1 MRNDFKE
8 HVLEHS
14 AKGTTWK
21 NTKYLKK
28 VMGANG
34 KYTYFY
40 TQAQLDAYNKTNKS
54 GVNALSNEAKAN
66 LAKGAMDQDPVKK
79 LAQGGMIAQGKT
91 TAEKTASLKK
101 AIATGSKA
109 IANALSSSSK
119 KSSKSSGSSKSSK
132 SGSIAGKSKGSSGS
146 SSKAA
151 KGSSKE
157 AKGKASSSKAAKDTT
172 AKETTKKEVQKKA
185 FDSAAAIK
193 YMFGITD
200 SKVNKHSSKDEMLK
214 NMKTYDDGAYG
225 YLTAKNSTYK
235 WEKKN
240 GEIKLIDINTDKE
253 ISIDQY
259 LKDVSSIQEFRTDNI
274 KRKSKFKK

>member
-54 GVNALSNEAKAN
+54 GVNALSNKAREN
-66 LAKGAMDQDPVKK
+66 LAKGAMDQDPIKK

-91 TAEKTASLKK
+91 TAEKTASLNK
-101 AIATGSKA
+101 AIATGNKA
-109 IANALSSSSK
+109 IASALSSSSK
-119 KSSKSSGSSKSSK
+119 KSSSSSKSSK
-132 SGSIAGKSKGSSGS
+132 SGSSTGKSKSSSGS

-151 KGSSKE
+151 KAS
-157 AKGKASSSKAAKDTT
+157 AGKAAKEKSSSSKAAKDTT

-214 NMKTYDDGAYG
+214 NMKSYDDGAYG

-253 ISIDQY
+253 ISIDEY

>member
-132 SGSIAGKSKGSSGS
+132 SGSIAGKSKSSSGS

-151 KGSSKE
+151 KE

-214 NMKTYDDGAYG
+214 NMKSYDDGAYG

-240 GEIKLIDINTDKE
+240 GEIKLIDINTDNE